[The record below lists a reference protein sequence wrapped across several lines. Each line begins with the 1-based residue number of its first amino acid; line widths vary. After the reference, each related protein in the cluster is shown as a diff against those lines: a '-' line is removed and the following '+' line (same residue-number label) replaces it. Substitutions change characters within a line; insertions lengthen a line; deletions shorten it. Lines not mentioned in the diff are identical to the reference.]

1 MALAHAVPDKGGK
14 HLKLVVFRYFV
25 NSLKIR
31 PCALQ
36 RILPGLPDCW
46 IKFKKR
52 LAAYVILNSLLV
64 SSSLRAGHMVQSP
77 SVIKLLVHARPAE

>member
-52 LAAYVILNSLLV
+52 LL
-64 SSSLRAGHMVQSP
+64 HM
-77 SVIKLLVHARPAE
+77 